1 LAISSRIHR
10 RQRGCHRIRETTEYD
25 QAQKSRNWP
34 WKKNDR
40 SKPRSHRKPPLIF
53 SWLNTEMAG
62 PTSGKIKT
70 GPTDFPRSGQYF
82 CGRKLIQPIIQ
93 DTATAKFRRS
103 GSSSIRASFGALLP
117 NWAINA
123 WAVEASTDDVSP
135 LSTLGGLVQSVDS
148 ATDALSPR
156 MVRTSRRFWP
166 RRLPCRRQLL
176 REHRPP
182 AGQESPE
189 AGKSEGPVSPKAP
202 AAPDQ

>member
-1 LAISSRIHR
+1 M
-10 RQRGCHRIRETTEYD
+10 IRPKNPEIG
-25 QAQKSRNWP
+25 P
-34 WKKNDR
+34 WKKNER

-53 SWLNTEMAG
+53 SWLNIEMAG
-62 PTSGKIKT
+62 PTSGDVKT

-82 CGRKLIQPIIQ
+82 CGRKLIQLIIQ

-135 LSTLGGLVQSVDS
+135 LSTLGGLVRSVDS

-156 MVRTSRRFWP
+156 MVRTS